1 MTIEQNL
8 SDDVEIIDD
17 VALDPDGE
25 RAKPAAKAKDE
36 LSPEVINSLKAQL
49 AARDEEL
56 RAEREARAQ
65 EAQRRQ
71 EVEGDAR
78 KLADTATALK
88 RSAEASHYRL
98 IEGHIREAKTRT
110 NDLKAQIKAANE
122 VGDYDKVTELQMEAA
137 KVATRQLQYEDAK
150 ADMEAAA
157 QRQAK
162 EPPPAETRKPDVQPQ
177 QPADPFEARIAGLTD
192 TTKKWLREHRECV
205 TDEVKSAEAVAADAK
220 ARREGLR
227 PDTPE
232 YFAFVEEKLGYR
244 QPKQAEPDGEEIE
257 EGVIVS
263 DPKPVAKAAT
273 MTAAPVSRSG
283 SGVNGSTP
291 TQIRLSRAQVEM
303 AESLGMTPKE
313 YHAWM
318 VKAEKDGRYTN

>member
-78 KLADTATALK
+78 KLADVATQAK

-98 IEGHIREAKTRT
+98 IESHISSAKSRT
-110 NDLKAQIKAANE
+110 NDLKAQIRAANE
-122 VGDYDKVTELQMEAA
+122 AGDYEKVTELQMEAA
-137 KVATRQLQYEDAK
+137 KVATRLLQYEDAK

-162 EPPPAETRKPDVQPQ
+162 
-177 QPADPFEARIAGLTD
+177 
-192 TTKKWLREHRECV
+192 
-205 TDEVKSAEAVAADAK
+205 
-220 ARREGLR
+220 
-227 PDTPE
+227 
-232 YFAFVEEKLGYR
+232 
-244 QPKQAEPDGEEIE
+244 
-257 EGVIVS
+257 
-263 DPKPVAKAAT
+263 
-273 MTAAPVSRSG
+273 
-283 SGVNGSTP
+283 
-291 TQIRLSRAQVEM
+291 
-303 AESLGMTPKE
+303 
-313 YHAWM
+313 
-318 VKAEKDGRYTN
+318 

>member
-78 KLADTATALK
+78 KLADVATQAK

-98 IEGHIREAKTRT
+98 IESHISSAKSRT
-110 NDLKAQIKAANE
+110 NDLKAQIRAANE
-122 VGDYDKVTELQMEAA
+122 AGDYEKVTELQMEAA
-137 KVATRQLQYEDAK
+137 KVATRLLQYEDAK

-177 QPADPFEARIAGLTD
+177 HSDPFEARIAGLTD

-220 ARREGLR
+220 ARREGLK

-244 QPKQAEPDGEEIE
+244 QPKAAEPDGEEIE
-257 EGVIVS
+257 DGVIVS
-263 DPKPVAKAAT
+263 DPKPVAKPAT

-283 SGVNGSTP
+283 SGVNGAV

-313 YHAWM
+313 YHSWM
-318 VKAEKDGRYTN
+318 IKAEKDGRYTN